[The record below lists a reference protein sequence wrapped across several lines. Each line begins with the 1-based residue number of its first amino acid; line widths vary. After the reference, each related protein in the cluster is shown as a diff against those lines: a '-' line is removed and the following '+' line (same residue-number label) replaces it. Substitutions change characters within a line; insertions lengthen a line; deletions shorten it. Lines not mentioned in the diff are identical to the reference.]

1 MSPYPIISRASRM
14 RVPFTMDRRSSKLS
28 TRYGTPVLATS
39 HIRSKE
45 KDKCGWVE
53 RISYDTLPMVKGRR
67 YNVDSSV
74 TSCLKVS
81 HCLIWNLTLRSSR
94 NTFSADHFCVFNQ
107 LPLPQFPLAK
117 KTGST

>member
-67 YNVDSSV
+67 YNQG
-74 TSCLKVS
+74 
-81 HCLIWNLTLRSSR
+81 LT
-94 NTFSADHFCVFNQ
+94 VFWLVPAQQECNG
-107 LPLPQFPLAK
+107 LAAW
-117 KTGST
+117 